1 MALQPEQ
8 GLVAGN
14 EKLSLASFGEQ
25 CFLGNPRVRP
35 SQSGTVMACLLPRSL
50 SAFRPYTMVVTT
62 RLTPCGIG
70 LDTPLPLPTPVAA
83 PRCSWPNPMTLAMRK
98 LKLYWSGLRP

>member
-1 MALQPEQ
+1 
-8 GLVAGN
+8 
-14 EKLSLASFGEQ
+14 
-25 CFLGNPRVRP
+25 
-35 SQSGTVMACLLPRSL
+35 
-50 SAFRPYTMVVTT
+50 MVVTT